1 MTPKPIIKL
10 GSKLAGGGTGVNVG
24 IDTGMY
30 MGPPAP
36 GGNPEPDMEGGG
48 FGVELPDDEVED
60 ANCMYAW

>member
-1 MTPKPIIKL
+1 M
-10 GSKLAGGGTGVNVG
+10 
-24 IDTGMY
+24 GMY